1 MNDISLL
8 GGAQRGKTRPRG
20 FAPWKPQATALAQ
33 EAPPLNCR
41 CSRRPRRR
49 YGHAGGERRGAD
61 FPPTSHRRLTTSVWH
76 RTTQFPSEKESS
88 HE

>member
-33 EAPPLNCR
+33 EAPPKLPMLSATSPSIR
-41 CSRRPRRR
+41 TRWRR
-49 YGHAGGERRGAD
+49 RRGAD

>member
-33 EAPPLNCR
+33 EAPPRYCR

-49 YGHAGGERRGAD
+49 YGHAGGGVEVLI
-61 FPPTSHRRLTTSVWH
+61 SHQRHTGG
-76 RTTQFPSEKESS
+76 
-88 HE
+88 

>member
-33 EAPPLNCR
+33 EAPP
-41 CSRRPRRR
+41 
-49 YGHAGGERRGAD
+49 
-61 FPPTSHRRLTTSVWH
+61 
-76 RTTQFPSEKESS
+76 
-88 HE
+88 

>member
-33 EAPPLNCR
+33 EAPPDIADALGDLAVDTDTLAAASR
-41 CSRRPRRR
+41 C
-49 YGHAGGERRGAD
+49 
-61 FPPTSHRRLTTSVWH
+61 
-76 RTTQFPSEKESS
+76 
-88 HE
+88 